1 MSTSISNEL
10 VRLVQFVQATG
21 DTVVVSLAD
30 GPVALVPL
38 EKYQSLVLGENTV
51 SSSSSANQVKNTP
64 KTAPIS
70 RTRRQINEEFLV
82 EPLE

>member
-1 MSTSISNEL
+1 MSTPISNEL

-51 SSSSSANQVKNTP
+51 STSSSANQVKNTP

-70 RTRRQINEEFLV
+70 RARRQINEEFLV